1 MLEGST
7 QCKLDGYGFHI
18 FDGPVWLKVE
28 TGPAQIDEIFGT
40 C

>member
-7 QCKLDGYGFHI
+7 RCKLDGYGFRI
-18 FDGPVWLKVE
+18 FTGRVWLKVE
-28 TGPAQIDEIFGT
+28 NDTAQIDEIFGT